1 MLKDEFYMEVSMF
14 AVVET
19 GGKQYKV
26 AKGLV
31 LKIEKIEAEKGSVVK
46 IDKVLAVGGDHPQI
60 GTPYVEG
67 ATVAFEVL
75 DQIRG
80 KKVLVFK
87 KRRRQNYRRTHGH
100 RQDITVL
107 RVSEIHKKTAAS
119 KE

>member
-1 MLKDEFYMEVSMF
+1 MF
-14 AVVET
+14 AVIET

-26 AKGLV
+26 VKGLV
-31 LKIEKIEAEKGSVVK
+31 LKIEKIDGEKGAQVK
-46 IDKVLAVGGDHPQI
+46 LDKVLAFGGDHPQV
-60 GTPYVEG
+60 GTPYIEG
-67 ATVAFEVL
+67 ATVTFEVL

-100 RQDITVL
+100 RQDLTVL
-107 RVSEIHKKTAAS
+107 RVSDIHKKTAAS

>member
-1 MLKDEFYMEVSMF
+1 MF

-26 AKGLV
+26 VKGLV
-31 LKIEKIEAEKGSVVK
+31 LKIEKISGDKGSLVTL
-46 IDKVLAVGGDHPQI
+46 DKVMAIGGESTKI

-67 ATVAFEVL
+67 ASVTFEVL

-87 KRRRQNYRRTHGH
+87 KRRRQNYRRTQGH

-107 RVSEIHKKTAAS
+107 RVSDIHHKKAS
-119 KE
+119 GNKE